1 MLYPRHVPVPV
12 FHKGNPLDEG
22 FPFATMSAARLE
34 VIKDHGEKI
43 HVSRSMPAALE
54 GLVSSDDFG
63 VFCDKLDSSLQL
75 LKAEQTRIDGQ
86 CGWIMVASYISF
98 FSFFGLFSLYNPFRS
113 TRYED
118 NGAILGNLFLTII
131 CTIIVVI
138 VVGLATRRPKGGL
151 PSQELMRILRADCE
165 EMTLNTPHGSF
176 HVVLAQIGSKIVD
189 HIAVSLAMTASLGN
203 ASVGVASCVAIMSSE
218 TDTSEE
224 VVYAEAVATKGYQK
238 VSADEGDGI
247 ELV

>member
-1 MLYPRHVPVPV
+1 M
-12 FHKGNPLDEG
+12 KG

-113 TRYED
+113 TRYGD
-118 NGAILGNLFLTII
+118 NGAILGNLLLTII

-165 EMTLNTPHGSF
+165 EMTLDTPHGSF
-176 HVVLAQIGSKIVD
+176 HIVLAQIGTKIVD
-189 HIAVSLAMTASLGN
+189 HIAVSLALTAAAVGTASLGN

-218 TDTSEE
+218 TDTS
-224 VVYAEAVATKGYQK
+224 YAEAVGTNGYKK
-238 VSADEGDGI
+238 VSADKGDGI